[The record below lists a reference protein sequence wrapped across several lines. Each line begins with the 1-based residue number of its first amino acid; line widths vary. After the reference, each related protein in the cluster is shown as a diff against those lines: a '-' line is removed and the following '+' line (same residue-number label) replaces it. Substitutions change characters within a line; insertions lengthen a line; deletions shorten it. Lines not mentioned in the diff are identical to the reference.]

1 MSQSGAPG
9 ALPGSGHPALPTGPI
24 DTICAAALAG
34 ADIARLPCCVFENA
48 LLGNALERVRA
59 QWRLFDV
66 MRWVGM
72 PSWIMNSTNLPV
84 PSTAP
89 RTPLF
94 SMRITPLALA
104 AGLLAGAGAARGQAP
119 PPPVAAAASALGLE
133 PSRALQPLPRG
144 EAARR
149 LPAVLQADRIR
160 IQPEQETV
168 AEGDVEF
175 RRGGTVVKADRLSYD
190 SAQDLAGA
198 SGHVRVSRGGA
209 VYTGPEL
216 QLRVQRF
223 EGFLLQP
230 EFEFTQLGAG
240 GRADRID
247 FLDSARSR
255 ATRAEYTSCPREGPE
270 EPAWVLRAD
279 SVRLDLDSNEGM
291 ADGAVL
297 RFLGVPI
304 LALPALSFPLSDARK
319 SGWLPPSIDTDN
331 RSGVELSVPYYWNIA
346 PQRDATLTPRI
357 LTRRGLG
364 LDSEF
369 RYLEPRDEGLLA
381 LDWLPNDR
389 LTGTS
394 REALQWSHL
403 GSTAGGLRYAVD
415 MVRVSDDEW
424 WKDFRN
430 AGRSLT
436 PRLLPLRAS
445 VEQPFTAGTGEGL
458 VYARA
463 MQWQVLQGS
472 DAPVV
477 SPYERTPQ
485 IGLRLAAQG
494 GAWQY
499 ALETEYNRFTL
510 PQGAAARAAREGGER
525 VHLLGHLSYAIRA
538 PGWWVVPRLGL
549 NAASYRQ
556 ESTHESRAIPTF
568 SIDAGFE
575 FERRTEAFGRSLH
588 QTLEPRLL
596 YVRTPYRMQSQ
607 LPNYD
612 AAAKDFNFV
621 SIYTDNQF
629 SGIDR
634 VSDAHQLTAGVTTR
648 FVDATTGA
656 EALRLGLVQRYLFRN
671 QRVTAQADGTP
682 DGAPLEQRFS
692 DALVLGST
700 SVLPGWTLD
709 GAMQYSPDLQRS
721 VRSIVGVRYSP
732 GPLRTLSTTYRL
744 ARGLNEQVEVG
755 WQWPVFSAGKDG
767 SSCKGSWYSVGRL
780 NYSLKDSRI
789 TDSVLGVEYDAGC
802 WIGRFV
808 AERLSTGRSEATTRL
823 MFQLELVG
831 LSRIGSNPLKVL
843 KDNIPGYRLLREERR
858 GAFADE
864 RPTAPVYD

>member
-1 MSQSGAPG
+1 MDNEFYEPARVAHGA
-9 ALPGSGHPALPTGPI
+9 
-24 DTICAAALAG
+24 
-34 ADIARLPCCVFENA
+34 
-48 LLGNALERVRA
+48 
-59 QWRLFDV
+59 
-66 MRWVGM
+66 
-72 PSWIMNSTNLPV
+72 
-84 PSTAP
+84 
-89 RTPLF
+89 RTPLS

-104 AGLLAGAGAARGQAP
+104 AGLLAGGGAARGQSGPAP
-119 PPPVAAAASALGLE
+119 APVPAAATAASAPALE
-133 PSRALQPLPRG
+133 PSRTLQPLPRG

-149 LPAVLQADRIR
+149 LPAVVQADRIR
-160 IQPEQETV
+160 ILPEVEAV
-168 AEGDVEF
+168 AEGNVEF
-175 RRGGTVVKADRLSYD
+175 RRGGTVIKADRLSYD
-190 SAQDLAGA
+190 SAQDLAA
-198 SGHVRVSRGGA
+198 ATGHVRVSRGGA

-223 EGFLLQP
+223 EGWFLQP

-240 GRADRID
+240 GRAERID
-247 FLDSARSR
+247 FIDSARSR

-270 EPAWVLRAD
+270 EPAWVLRTR
-279 SVRLDLDSNEGM
+279 SVRLDLDNNEGV
-291 ADGAVL
+291 AEGAVL
-297 RFLGVPI
+297 RFLDVPI

-319 SGWLPPSIDTDN
+319 SGWLPPSINTDN

-357 LTRRGLG
+357 ITRRGLG

-369 RYLEPRDEGLLA
+369 RYLQERDEGTLA
-381 LDWLPNDR
+381 LDWLPYDR

-394 REALQWSHL
+394 REALQWQHQ
-403 GSTAGGLRYAVD
+403 GSTASGLRYAAD
-415 MVRVSDDEW
+415 LVRVSDDEW
-424 WKDFRN
+424 WKDFPN

-436 PRLLPLRAS
+436 ARLLPLRVAA
-445 VEQPFTAGTGEGL
+445 ELPFAVGSAEGL
-458 VYARA
+458 AYARA
-463 MQWQVLQGS
+463 QQWQVLQGS
-472 DAPVV
+472 DAAVV

-485 IGLRLAAQG
+485 VGLRLAGRQ

-499 ALETEYNRFTL
+499 ALESEYNRFTL
-510 PQGAAARAAREGGER
+510 PPGAAARAGRVGGER
-525 VHLLGHLSYAIRA
+525 VHLLGHVSYALREA
-538 PGWWVVPRLGL
+538 GWWLVPRLGL
-549 NAASYRQ
+549 NAAAYQ
-556 ESTHESRAIPTF
+556 HGVRAGRVIPTF
-568 SIDAGFE
+568 SVDAGME
-575 FERRTEAFGRSLH
+575 FERQTQAFGRSLQ

-596 YVRTPYRMQSQ
+596 YVRTPYRAQAQ

-634 VSDAHQLTAGVTTR
+634 VSDAHQLSAGFTTR
-648 FVDATTGA
+648 FVDSASGA
-656 EALRLGLVQRYLFRN
+656 EALRLGLVQRFLFRT
-671 QRVTAQADGTP
+671 QRITAQADGSP

-692 DALVLGST
+692 DALLLGST

-709 GAMQYSPDLQRS
+709 GAVQYSPDIQRS

-732 GPLRTLSTTYRL
+732 GPLRTVSTTYRL

-755 WQWPVFSAGKDG
+755 WQWPVFSSVKDG
-767 SSCKGSWYSVGRL
+767 GSCKGSWYSVGRV

-858 GAFADE
+858 GAPADE
-864 RPTAPVYD
+864 RSTAPVYD